1 MSYGHNKWTKY
12 KLLRRSS
19 RLASALPRTSRL
31 TRRSLNSYLERF
43 GKVIIKPSN
52 SAGGSRVIQIS
63 PVGNGRY
70 EVHDGKRT
78 STVKGRRAVYA
89 YAQRKTK
96 GGKPIVQRRIALARV
111 NGKPFDVRVM
121 VQKKRKSRWTVT
133 GTLAKI
139 AGPGYI
145 ITNTARSNGKVVP
158 VSTAIRRSG
167 LRPGSRIKG
176 KLKSTAMKAVRQ
188 LHKYYPIDTVGMDMG
203 VDTKGKV
210 WIIEANFKPA
220 KSLFRK
226 LKDKSAYRRI
236 MSYYRQR

>member
-1 MSYGHNKWTKY
+1 
-12 KLLRRSS
+12 
-19 RLASALPRTSRL
+19 
-31 TRRSLNSYLERF
+31 LERY

-52 SAGGSRVIQIS
+52 SSGGSRVIQVS
-63 PVGNGRY
+63 SAGSGRY

-78 STVKGRRAVYA
+78 SKVKGREAAYA
-89 YAQRKTK
+89 YALRKTK

-121 VQKKRKSRWTVT
+121 VQKKRNSSWTVT

-167 LRPGSRIKG
+167 LQSGNRIEG
-176 KLKSTAMKAVRQ
+176 KLESTAMKAVRQ
-188 LHKYYPIDTVGMDMG
+188 LHKYYPINTVGMDMA

-236 MSYYRQR
+236 LSYYKQR